1 MSPHDAN
8 IAVAGSKLDMNIS
21 VELGAVL
28 GTLLGTSLGPRVD
41 DAFLSGLGSSKQIG
55 TVYIYTYIYPYIS
68 IVRHAGNQETKGER
82 RWIRN
87 DHERNGT
94 ERSGSTFD

>member
-8 IAVAGSKLDMNIS
+8 IAVAGSKLDMKIS

-55 TVYIYTYIYPYIS
+55 TVYRCLLEYNCSLRKDATVQGGTSYECNVS
-68 IVRHAGNQETKGER
+68 I
-82 RWIRN
+82 
-87 DHERNGT
+87 
-94 ERSGSTFD
+94 